1 MKLLP
6 HIDANALQAWKINHE
21 KALGHICSLVS
32 FDLQFHLESFKTP
45 KEAWGALETLFGK
58 TDKIKGYQINN
69 DLMNLDPKSFNNIQ
83 DYISKIKQLRTQLK
97 DCKITKEDI
106 N

>member
-6 HIDANALQAWKINHE
+6 HVLMLMLNQGWEINHE
-21 KALGHICSLVS
+21 KALGYIFSLVS
-32 FDLQFHLESFKTP
+32 FYFQFHLESFKTH
-45 KEAWGALETLFGK
+45 KVAWDARETLFGK

-83 DYISKIKQLRTQLK
+83 DYISKIKQLRT
-97 DCKITKEDI
+97 
-106 N
+106 